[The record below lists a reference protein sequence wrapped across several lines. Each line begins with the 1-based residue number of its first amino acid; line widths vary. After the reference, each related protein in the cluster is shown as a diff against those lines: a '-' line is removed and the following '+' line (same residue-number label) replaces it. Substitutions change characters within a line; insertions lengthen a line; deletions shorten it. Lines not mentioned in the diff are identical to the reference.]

1 MAKAIEIEAARREI
15 LARVAPTMAQSVR
28 LGEALG
34 RRLAVDAIADGEF
47 QPFDNSAMDGFAVRA
62 AEVAAA
68 GPGSP
73 VALTIVDESRAGRP
87 ATHAVKPGETIAI
100 STGAVLPAGAD
111 AVVRVE
117 DAEIEEPP
125 TGGPLAMG
133 DRRGDGR
140 GGAPRTDDTAG
151 GVMRGYAGNDAAER
165 ADGRVLIRAGVA
177 PGENVR
183 RAGEDIA
190 AGDVV
195 LRAGTELGPAEL
207 GALATIGL
215 DPVPVHRRPRVA
227 VVTSGDEL
235 VPAGAPLRPGQIHD
249 SNSHTVPALVA
260 LAGGEVVTTRHAP
273 DNPQGTRAALL
284 RALEADV
291 TIVCGGVSVGEHD
304 HVKAALV
311 DLDAEQVFWRVALK
325 PGGPTWFGVRNDTLV
340 FGLPGNPVSVMATF
354 LLFVRPALLAMSGG
368 DPTACRVTARLGA
381 DYEKPTDRAHAARC
395 RLDLDERGWIATPLP
410 RQGSHILTSMVAA
423 DCLALIPT
431 DTATLKAGDPVEVE
445 LLDRP
450 R

>member
-1 MAKAIEIEAARREI
+1 MAKAIEVEAARREI
-15 LARVAPTMAQSVR
+15 LARVRATAPQNVR

-34 RRLAVDAIADGEF
+34 RRLAADAVADGQF

-62 AEVAAA
+62 AEVAGA
-68 GPGSP
+68 GAGSP
-73 VALTIVDESRAGRP
+73 VSLTIVDESRAGHP
-87 ATHAVKPGETIAI
+87 AEHAVKPGEAIAI

-111 AVVRVE
+111 AAVRVE
-117 DAEIEEPP
+117 DTEVEGE
-125 TGGPLAMG
+125 
-133 DRRGDGR
+133 
-140 GGAPRTDDTAG
+140 
-151 GVMRGYAGNDAAER
+151 
-165 ADGRVLIRAGVA
+165 RVLIRAAVA

-190 AGDVV
+190 AGETV
-195 LRAGTELGPAEL
+195 LPAGTELGPAEL

-235 VPAGAPLRPGQIHD
+235 VPAGMPLRPGQIHD
-249 SNSHTVPALVA
+249 SNSQTVPALVR
-260 LAGGEVVTTRHAP
+260 LAGAEVVTTRHAP

-291 TIVCGGVSVGEHD
+291 TIICGGVSVGEHD
-304 HVKAALV
+304 HVKAALA

-325 PGGPTWFGVRNDTLV
+325 PGGPTWFGTRNETLV

-368 DPTACRVTARLGA
+368 EPTARRVTARLGA

-395 RLDLDERGWIATPLP
+395 RLDLDERGWVATPLP

-431 DTATLKAGDPVEVE
+431 EIASLKAGDPVEIE
-445 LLDRP
+445 LLDRATMG